1 MQYRPSAEELLSAI
15 AELLDDELLPALPE
29 ALKHKC
35 RVAANL
41 ARILEREQRL
51 SSEAIGL
58 EHDRLTALIGS
69 EGDVVTLSA
78 ALAERLR
85 TDDDPDFQRRAWDSL
100 VAITRDD
107 LAIAKPGHDSW
118 EGR

>member
-15 AELLDDELLPALPE
+15 AELLENELLPALPE

-51 SSEAIGL
+51 GAESAVR
-58 EHDRLTALIGS
+58 EHEQLVTLLGS
-69 EGDVVTLSA
+69 QSDSVTLSTE
-78 ALAERLR
+78 LAERIR
-85 TDDDPDFQRRAWDSL
+85 TDDDPSFQRSAWNTL
-100 VAITRDD
+100 VAITRGD
-107 LAIAKPGHDSW
+107 LAIAKPGHDRW

>member
-1 MQYRPSAEELLSAI
+1 VQYRPSAEELLSAI
-15 AELLDDELLPALPE
+15 AELLEGELLPALPE

-51 SSEAIGL
+51 GAEAAAG
-58 EHDRLTALIGS
+58 EHDRLASLLGS
-69 EGDVVTLSA
+69 EGDPVALSA
-78 ALAERLR
+78 ELAERIR
-85 TDDDPDFQRRAWDSL
+85 TDDDPAFQRSAWDTL
-100 VAITRDD
+100 VAITRGD
-107 LAIAKPGHDSW
+107 LSIAKPGHDAW

>member
-1 MQYRPSAEELLSAI
+1 MQYRPTAEELLSAI

-41 ARILEREQRL
+41 ARILEREERL
-51 SSEAIGL
+51 GTAAAAY
-58 EHDRLTALIGS
+58 EHDRLASLLGS
-69 EGDVVTLSA
+69 EGDVSTLSVK
-78 ALAERLR
+78 LAERLR
-85 TDDDPDFQRRAWDSL
+85 ADDDPVFQAQAWESL
-100 VAITRDD
+100 VAVARDD